1 MSTPPLPPG
10 TTGLPYLGEALKI
23 AADPFAWVAGRAQEH
38 GPVVRSKL
46 LGQDLAL
53 LSGPAAAVAF
63 LDEDNVTRAGG
74 LPPHAADLF
83 GAGAVNQLD
92 GAAHRVRKAHLM
104 RALDRDALAAYL
116 PGMRASLRARMA
128 RWHAAGEVPLQTEAA
143 RASVAWLVGCLAGIE
158 ADDATLD
165 RYGAG
170 YADFGKALVGL
181 PLALPGTPLRRARA
195 FTAEMRARYAG
206 IAEAR
211 RTAPTGDG
219 LSRLV
224 ASEVAGERMS
234 TDEIAKECHHLVF
247 AGSGLW
253 AWMCHGAR
261 ALAEDPALAARL
273 RAAVADLPP
282 EPTGRQL
289 GEVPGLDA
297 FVREVERTALV
308 IPFTSFG
315 VAKRDFVVDG
325 HTVPAGWLVTWGTTS
340 SHTVARVSGYAAP
353 ERFDP
358 ARFDRGEGAGLHAF
372 APQGPGEAH
381 TSHRCG
387 GVELSTLALQL
398 FFAELLR
405 GPAFTLAPQDLALDR
420 ASMPARYPGGL
431 RIRFA

>member
-1 MSTPPLPPG
+1 MSTQSLPPG
-10 TTGLPYLGEALKI
+10 NTGLPYLGEALKI
-23 AADPFAWVAGRAQEH
+23 AADPFAWVAGSAQAH
-38 GPVVRSKL
+38 GPVVRSKV

-53 LSGPAAAVAF
+53 LSGPEAASAF

-92 GAAHRVRKAHLM
+92 GAPHRARKQHLM
-104 RALDRDALAAYL
+104 RALDREALAAYL

-128 RWHAAGEVPLQTEAA
+128 RWRGAEIGLQTEAA
-143 RASVAWLVGCLAGIE
+143 RASVGWLVGCLAGIDG
-158 ADDATLD
+158 DDATLD

-181 PLALPGTPLRRARA
+181 PLALPGRPLRRARA
-195 FTAEMRARYAG
+195 FTAEMRARYAE
-206 IAEAR
+206 IADAR
-211 RTAPTGDG
+211 RITPTSDG

-224 ASEVAGERMS
+224 ASEVDGQRM
-234 TDEIAKECHHLVF
+234 TTEEIAKECHHLVF

-253 AWMCHGAR
+253 SWMCHGAR
-261 ALAEDPALAARL
+261 ALTEDPALADRL
-273 RAAVADLPP
+273 RAAAADLPA

-289 GEVPGLDA
+289 AEVPGLDA
-297 FVREVERTALV
+297 FVREVERTALT

-325 HTVPAGWLVTWGTTS
+325 HTVPKGWLVTWGTTS
-340 SHTVARVSGYAAP
+340 SHTVARVSGYT
-353 ERFDP
+353 DP
-358 ARFDRGEGAGLHAF
+358 ARFEPARFERGEGAGPHAF
-372 APQGPGEAH
+372 APQGPDEAL

-420 ASMPARYPGGL
+420 ASLPARYPSGL
-431 RIRFA
+431 RLRFA